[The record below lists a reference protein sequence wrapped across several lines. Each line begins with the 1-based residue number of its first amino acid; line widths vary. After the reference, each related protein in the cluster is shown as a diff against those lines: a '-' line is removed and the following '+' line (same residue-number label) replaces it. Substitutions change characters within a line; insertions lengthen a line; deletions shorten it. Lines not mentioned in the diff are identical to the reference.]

1 MYKLFTD
8 KTEIFECNV
17 QIEGASLDKSIA
29 RIVVDSEELN
39 LMFNGTIDK
48 DGKFVI
54 SHEFAND
61 LTTEGEEKFE
71 IKVFK
76 DKEFTEQR
84 GNTAYVTPESTLKT
98 KNHRF

>member
-1 MYKLFTD
+1 MKGRFWDDCLIGPNRIDWSDPTAVRRTAD
-8 KTEIFECNV
+8 
-17 QIEGASLDKSIA
+17 GAIA
-29 RIVVDSEELN
+29 T
-39 LMFNGTIDK
+39 M
-48 DGKFVI
+48 I